1 MALEYATSR
10 PGSLGPARRTPSGR
24 CGATN
29 GIDHRAARRETP
41 AVVTTDG
48 ARDAPA
54 SSGEGLVSGGDCDG
68 KAAVLERGDV
78 PGRGSSHRPR
88 AVDAA
93 PGAGGSPGR
102 DGIGEWPHHRRGRRT
117 AG

>member
-1 MALEYATSR
+1 MALEYPTSG
-10 PGSLGPARRTPSGR
+10 PGRLRPARQTPSGR

-48 ARDAPA
+48 ARDAPV

-68 KAAVLERGDV
+68 KATVLERGDV
-78 PGRGSSHRPR
+78 PGRGSGHRPR
-88 AVDAA
+88 AVHAVR
-93 PGAGGSPGR
+93 GAGGSPGR
-102 DGIGEWPHHRRGRRT
+102 DGI
-117 AG
+117 